1 MLKPRPFLL
10 LLLLLLGLQL
20 TPLAAVAATQDDP
33 AAESAPDPATQ
44 LKAAQKQLD
53 SMKQLVS
60 KATTDTQLS
69 KLRLA
74 TDDLV
79 AGMEKTCHRSAA
91 RAGQTESA
99 AGRPGAG
106 PGGRRAAGN
115 PGGGPAAQRA
125 EQQQKQLDDAVK
137 RAQAIKSSAFD
148 LGQQIGDL
156 RRVAFKTQLALN
168 TGSILGIKFWAP
180 VLQPSEDDVQRLDQF
195 NAEMKAAWDASWQD
209 EWRYG
214 TLALLALAVIV
225 WSWGR
230 YFSERFLAWV
240 SIRFLPDGRLRR
252 SFMAIVTVAVTV
264 ITTSIALNLLYY
276 VFVRVQPLPVTL
288 EDFAEGFNRLG
299 IFCALIAGLGRAALS
314 LNRPSWRLASMDND
328 VAAGLRYFSP
338 LLAGLALAFGTV
350 ELINNVV
357 SASLATTIFGNG
369 LVAGLIGMVLL
380 AAPLR
385 GQRIRRRLEQQGAHL
400 EKTHAD
406 RRAGAPRHPGL
417 FDGDPVF
424 PAHRL
429 HRLRPLPD
437 LPADLGG
444 AGADGVLFY
453 GAVRHRFV
461 RRAVFAANRQR
472 QDAEENAQLQ
482 GSPSGADVDHHHR
495 IGQMFPVAVDDRRA
509 VQRLIR
515 QHHAGLADGENRL
528 HPDR

>member
-10 LLLLLLGLQL
+10 LLLLLFGLQL
-20 TPLAAVAATQDDP
+20 TPFGAVAAAQDDP

-60 KATTDTQLS
+60 KATTDNQLS

-79 AGMEKTCHRSAA
+79 ASMEKLATDLQPEQDKLKAQLDVLGPA
-91 RAGQTESA
+91 PA
-99 AGRPGAG
+99 AGALPET
-106 PGGRRAAGN
+106 
-115 PGGGPAAQRA
+115 PAVAQQRNA
-125 EQQQKQLDDAVK
+125 LNNSKKQLDDAVK
-137 RAQAIKSSAFD
+137 RAQAIKTSAFE

-180 VLQPSEDDVQRLDQF
+180 VLQPSENDVQRLDQF

-252 SFMAIVTVAVTV
+252 SFMALVTVVVTV

-276 VFVRVQPLPVTL
+276 VFVRVQPLPVML

-314 LNRPSWRLASMDND
+314 LNRPSWRLASMDNE

-380 AAPLR
+380 AAPAGTAGR
-385 GQRIRRRLEQQGAHL
+385 APG
-400 EKTHAD
+400 KTHAGQ
-406 RRAGAPRHPGL
+406 RAGAPRHPGL
-417 FDGDPVF
+417 FGGDPVF
-424 PAHRL
+424 PAYRL

-437 LPADLGG
+437 LPTDLGG

-461 RRAVFAANRQR
+461 RRAVFAADRQR

-482 GSPSGADVDHHHR
+482 GSPFGADGDHHHR
-495 IGQMFPVAVDDRRA
+495 AGQMFAVAIDDCLA
-509 VQRLIR
+509 VQRLVR
-515 QHHAGLADGENRL
+515 QHHAGFADGENRL